1 MSVPTQ
7 PVFEEA
13 IRVAVREIVNS
24 EVLPAV
30 REAVRTA
37 LASEARTATPRK
49 TEAARATKGPGA
61 QGDDEAAW
69 SLKQVASYL
78 GVSESLVRKWE
89 CSGKLMALPR
99 TSTRL
104 TFDPALVRSFRDNG
118 TMSVVPMKLARK

>member
-1 MSVPTQ
+1 MNAPAQ
-7 PVFEEA
+7 PAFEDP

-30 REAVRTA
+30 CEAIRAA
-37 LASEARTATPRK
+37 LASEARNATPRG
-49 TEAARATKGPGA
+49 TEAARTTNGPGA
-61 QGDDEAAW
+61 QGADEAAW
-69 SLKQVASYL
+69 SVKQVATYL
-78 GVSESLVRKWE
+78 GVSEALVRKWE